1 MTALSRFLA
10 PLDEQDLF
18 EWGAAPF
25 RMDIA
30 TYQILKPLIGAL
42 SWFCPSDLP
51 GDLPWHT
58 SANPIGLVSKEAQL
72 KMAGALQEMIN
83 DPSLVPGIAQMGH
96 FTIGGIEVQNG
107 SFDPT
112 WHHDGLAG
120 KRHGHAGDFFL
131 LAYFGLDHWE
141 SSWGGQFE
149 YAKRRL
155 GASWATDGFEPNSEK
170 RQVFPIDRTVVM
182 GWNQNPR
189 LVHRAAPLLA
199 RRNRITLIASLD
211 VHAR

>member
-1 MTALSRFLA
+1 MTPPSRFLT
-10 PLDEQDLF
+10 PLNEEDLF

-25 RMDIA
+25 RMDIT
-30 TYQILKPLIGAL
+30 TYQVLQPLISAL
-42 SWFCPSDLP
+42 RWICPPDLPEDLP
-51 GDLPWHT
+51 GHT
-58 SANPIGLVSKEAQL
+58 PANPIGLVPKEVQL
-72 KMAGALQEMIN
+72 KIAGTLQAMVN
-83 DPSLVPGIAQMGH
+83 DTSLVPGIAQMGY

-107 SFDPT
+107 SYDPT

-131 LAYFGLDHWE
+131 LAYFGLDHWCP
-141 SSWGGQFE
+141 SWGGQFE

-155 GASWATDGFEPNSEK
+155 GDSWATDGFEPSSAI
-170 RQVFPIDRTVVM
+170 RQVFPVDRTVVL

-199 RRNRITLIASLD
+199 RRDRITLIASLD
-211 VHAR
+211 FHAR